1 MIGIGN
7 SKHIIIKITKTKMSG
22 SRNNIKNDCNDDDGQ
37 IMNGLVAAQQ
47 YQEHRQHLSLS
58 TQEDMM
64 DSNFGT
70 RLPEGTTTMLLT
82 EDEYVQLQS
91 SIRGHANQQMANAIA
106 HLREQLTEYHSLLDQ
121 LSTIT
126 DKNKLLQRTVLD
138 RDNRIDALE
147 QELATLKRERGQQDT
162 TNCTIGGGRRIT
174 ITDADL
180 LPHVSSSFLQQPIIS
195 IPSSSSAFQPANK
208 VTPRQGFSSNLFC
221 CSLDNNKH
229 HTSVPT
235 TIVDGYRYHTP
246 SPMMSSSNNQV
257 PSNNY
262 IQVNSNNNSTL
273 ATIGDGYH
281 TPSPMMLSS
290 SSINHIQLNAGH
302 PSYYYVPMRKEKKRT
317 ISTDES
323 SDIICT
329 NMSNHRQVM
338 KRLKKG

>member
-7 SKHIIIKITKTKMSG
+7 SKHILLKITKTKMSG
-22 SRNNIKNDCNDDDGQ
+22 SRNNIKDDCNDDDSNVESQ
-37 IMNGLVAAQQ
+37 IMNGLVAARQ

-82 EDEYVQLQS
+82 EEEIIQLQS
-91 SIRGHANQQMANAIA
+91 SIRKHANQQTANAIA

-180 LPHVSSSFLQQPIIS
+180 PHVSSSSFLQQPIIS
-195 IPSSSSAFQPANK
+195 IPSSSSAFHPANK

-221 CSLDNNKH
+221 CSLNNNK
-229 HTSVPT
+229 HTSVPA
-235 TIVDGYRYHTP
+235 TIVEGYRYHTP
-246 SPMMSSSNNQV
+246 SPMMSSSNNY
-257 PSNNY
+257 N
-262 IQVNSNNNSTL
+262 IKVNSNNNSAL

-290 SSINHIQLNAGH
+290 SLINHIQLNADH

-323 SDIICT
+323 SDIIRT
-329 NMSNHRQVM
+329 DKSNHRQVM